1 MGTQLKRTVEM
12 TYPDENH
19 PCIIKHCQRK
29 KRNGRCPLNRITFGY
44 RTDSGTDYSD
54 CRNFLLQAA
63 IVAEEPIHDFFE
75 LSYASYLVLPRS
87 ALQSMPVKW
96 QRLFVALLNQ
106 MHEAFGDIPEH
117 GTYHVDLKD
126 DNGRF
131 VHDPLQDYGRGRRRL
146 SPTNAT
152 TKKPEVKP

>member
-1 MGTQLKRTVEM
+1 MREHNTVTM
-12 TYPDENH
+12 TYEH
-19 PCIIKHCQRK
+19 MKYPCIIKNCQHK
-29 KRNGRCPLNRITFGY
+29 QRNGRCSLARITFGY
-44 RTDSGTDYSD
+44 GTNYAD
-54 CRNFLLQAA
+54 CHDFELRLFCA
-63 IVAEEPIHDFFE
+63 IEEPIHEFFS

-131 VHDPLQDYGRGRRRL
+131 VHDPLQDYQRGRRRL